1 MYHTYLF
8 NTLFLK
14 YLECNATERRKVI
27 YILNI
32 MLALVIL
39 FVLLSP
45 GFLLSIPP
53 VAGRYFST
61 GKTSTTAVLVHAVVF
76 GIVLYLLRNYYPQVL
91 AEGFASNTS
100 TQPLGG
106 FNFSGGPALT
116 RNRPGVKDRAAAA
129 AAAAAVKRGMA
140 K

>member
-1 MYHTYLF
+1 
-8 NTLFLK
+8 
-14 YLECNATERRKVI
+14 
-27 YILNI
+27 

-100 TQPLGG
+100 AQPLAGLSLGG
-106 FNFSGGPALT
+106 GADLT
-116 RNRPGVKDRAAAA
+116 RNGLGVKARAAAKANLGKLQGAVGTA
-129 AAAAAVKRGMA
+129 AAAKLGMA